1 MMTFLLVVVFV
12 TVVLYQ
18 NVYALKEFNVDA
30 YRPTSFAI
38 VDTTTTPS
46 TPIKLS
52 AMDGNQH
59 RRPTL
64 RKWIPKTVDTASDK
78 RTQPYGH
85 SRIGHIDTVT
95 DYLLKKQHNVYESSV
110 TGTPKPTITT
120 LDDIF
125 ITVKTTKLYHNTRL
139 ALIIKTWFQLA
150 KEQVSWPFF
159 FVLFDCFVLFFFSVL
174 FLLVLRIVLKMICA
188 SVFVCTTPN
197 PRSIVWVPE
206 LNCLKAYHCIFIKR
220 FLPSGVIMFIYPHI
234 FPVAAVVVLVA
245 FNLFVGTADGIPSI
259 QSILSNCLLLV
270 QFHVSQ
276 MLEWSYQCVKSVV
289 VWAWFCGCVCV
300 IVGSRKIIWLQHNFR
315 QCFFVVVA
323 LMCLIVKNKWIT
335 IITAR
340 ERNHSVIQSHS
351 IPQEIL

>member
-1 MMTFLLVVVFV
+1 MHIGRHHLPLSIQQQHHPHQSNCRRWMAINIGGQHCVNGYQKRSTLLVISVHNHMDIVALAILIRSPIIFWKNSTMYMNQVLRVHRNQPSQRSMTFSLRWKRR
-12 TVVLYQ
+12 
-18 NVYALKEFNVDA
+18 NC
-30 YRPTSFAI
+30 I
-38 VDTTTTPS
+38 TTPGWR
-46 TPIKLS
+46 L
-52 AMDGNQH
+52 
-59 RRPTL
+59 
-64 RKWIPKTVDTASDK
+64 
-78 RTQPYGH
+78 
-85 SRIGHIDTVT
+85 
-95 DYLLKKQHNVYESSV
+95 LLKHGS
-110 TGTPKPTITT
+110 
-120 LDDIF
+120 
-125 ITVKTTKLYHNTRL
+125 
-139 ALIIKTWFQLA
+139 
-150 KEQVSWPFF
+150 SWPKNKWVDHFSLF
-159 FVLFDCFVLFFFSVL
+159 CSIVLFCFFFSVL